1 MTKRDHSAL
10 KARANAQ
17 LAAARLVN
25 HYLAKNDWA
34 NVKTWV
40 NVGAELQDLDMTPNT
55 EDSSVYQS
63 EESSKIVLSKEQSLL
78 ADFEHFVGLATKRIA
93 KECGPKVSYDALLA
107 IANR

>member
-25 HYLAKNDWA
+25 HYLAKNDWPQ
-34 NVKTWV
+34 VKTWV
-40 NVGAELQDLDMTPNT
+40 NLGAELQDLDMTPGSADPSDYAT
-55 EDSSVYQS
+55 ET
-63 EESSKIVLSKEQSLL
+63 ETKIVLSKEQSLL
-78 ADFEHFVGLATKRIA
+78 ADFEHFVTLATKRVI
-93 KECGPKVSYDALLA
+93 KELGPKASYDALID